1 MIRAADLLRE
11 RSDILMHSIYIV
23 MKLKR
28 VRCQGGAQERENIDS
43 ARACREQ
50 SEAVS
55 W

>member
-1 MIRAADLLRE
+1 MISAADLLRE
-11 RSDILMHSIYIV
+11 GPDILMHSIYIV
-23 MKLKR
+23 MKWKH
-28 VRCQGGAQERENIDS
+28 VRWQGGAQERENIDS